1 MTYSCI
7 IVDDNEIERDA
18 IEMHLKKIPSLNI
31 LAVCSN
37 GIEASQLLATTPV
50 DIVFSDID
58 MPELSGMELLKSL
71 KKQPLFIFITSFT
84 EYAAESFNLDAL
96 DFIVKPATFE
106 RILKATNKAIEYL
119 ELKKLVGKEPQPI
132 DKSTNEEGDDH
143 FFFRETKGITKLK
156 YDDVIYIESM
166 GDFSKLF
173 TSTDKHIILVSLKN
187 LEKQLPAKIFSR
199 VHKQYIININHIAT
213 LTNHE
218 VHLEHNFIVPISASN
233 RQELLEKAIDK
244 KILSRFLK

>member
-1 MTYSCI
+1 MTYNCL

-31 LAVCSN
+31 VAVCSN
-37 GIEASQLLATTPV
+37 GIEASKILSTTSI
-50 DIVFSDID
+50 DIVYSDID
-58 MPELSGMELLKSL
+58 MPELSGMDLLKSL
-71 KKQPLFIFITSFT
+71 KNQPLFIFITSFS

-106 RILKATNKAIEYL
+106 RIFKATNKAIEYI
-119 ELKKLVGKEPQPI
+119 ELRKQVNKLPVENLNI
-132 DKSTNEEGDDH
+132 DPKTDDDY

-156 YDDVIYIESM
+156 YNDVIYIESM

-173 TSTDKHIILVSLKN
+173 TRIDKHIILVSLKN
-187 LEKQLPAKIFSR
+187 LEKQLPSKIFYR
-199 VHKQYIININHIAT
+199 VHKQYIININHIVT

-218 VHLEHNFIVPISASN
+218 VHLENNFLVPISAAN
-233 RQELLEKAIDK
+233 RQELMEKSIDK

>member
-1 MTYSCI
+1 MKYNCL

-31 LAVCSN
+31 LAVCSS
-37 GIEASQLLATTPV
+37 GIEASQILASTSV
-50 DIVFSDID
+50 DIVYSDID
-58 MPELSGMELLKSL
+58 MPELSGMDLLKSL
-71 KKQPLFIFITSFT
+71 KKQPLFIFITSFS

-119 ELKKLVGKEPQPI
+119 ELKKLVGKDIIHDEQPA
-132 DKSTNEEGDDH
+132 SEEDNH

-173 TSTDKHIILVSLKN
+173 TSIDKHVILVSLKN
-187 LEKQLPAKIFSR
+187 LEKQLPAKLFAR
-199 VHKQYIININHIAT
+199 VHKQYIININHITT

-218 VHLEHNFIVPISASN
+218 VHLDHNFTVPISSTN
-233 RQELLEKAIDK
+233 RQELLEKSIDK

>member
-1 MTYSCI
+1 MKYSCL

-18 IEMHLKKIPSLNI
+18 IEMHLKKIPSLDI
-31 LAVCSN
+31 IAVCTN
-37 GIEASQLLATTPV
+37 GIEASQILSTTSA

-58 MPELSGMELLKSL
+58 MPELSGMDLLKSL
-71 KKQPLFIFITSFT
+71 KKQPLFIFITSFS

-106 RILKATNKAIEYL
+106 RILKATNKAIEYI
-119 ELKKLVGKEPQPI
+119 ELRKQVDKLPEENLNTD
-132 DKSTNEEGDDH
+132 DKTDEDY

-156 YDDVIYIESM
+156 YNDVIYIESM

-173 TSTDKHIILVSLKN
+173 TRNNKHIILVSLKN
-187 LEKQLPAKIFSR
+187 LEKQLPSKIFSR
-199 VHKQYIININHIAT
+199 VHKQYIINVNHIVT

-218 VHLEHNFIVPISASN
+218 IHLEHNFLVPISAAN
-233 RQELLEKAIDK
+233 RQELLEKSIDK

>member
-1 MTYSCI
+1 MTYNCL

-18 IEMHLKKIPSLNI
+18 IEMHLRKIPSLNI

-37 GIEASQLLATTPV
+37 GIEASQILSTTPV
-50 DIVFSDID
+50 DIVYSDID
-58 MPELSGMELLKSL
+58 MPELSGMDLLKSL
-71 KKQPLFIFITSFT
+71 KKQPLFIFITSFS

-119 ELKKLVGKEPQPI
+119 ELKKLVGKDVQQQEE
-132 DKSTNEEGDDH
+132 STSDGGADH
-143 FFFRETKGITKLK
+143 FFFRETKGISKLR

-187 LEKQLPAKIFSR
+187 LEKQLPSKFFAR
-199 VHKQYIININHIAT
+199 VHKQYIINTSHIAT

-218 VHLEHNFIVPISASN
+218 VHLDHNFVVPISASN
-233 RQELLEKAIDK
+233 RQELLEKSIDK

>member
-1 MTYSCI
+1 MTYTCI

-37 GIEASQLLATTPV
+37 GIEASQILSTTPV

-96 DFIVKPATFE
+96 DFILKPATFE
-106 RILKATNKAIEYL
+106 RILKATNKAVEYL
-119 ELKKLVGKEPQPI
+119 ELKKLIGKEPQLA
-132 DKSTNEEGDDH
+132 DKSTNEQGDDH
-143 FFFRETKGITKLK
+143 FFFRETKGITKLR

-173 TSTDKHIILVSLKN
+173 TRTDKHIVLVSLKN
-187 LEKQLPAKIFSR
+187 LEKQLPNKIFSR
-199 VHKQYIININHIAT
+199 VHKQYIININHIST

-218 VHLEHNFIVPISASN
+218 VHLEHDFIVPISVSN

>member
-1 MTYSCI
+1 MTYNCL

-37 GIEASQLLATTPV
+37 GIEASQILASTKV
-50 DIVFSDID
+50 DIVYSDID
-58 MPELSGMELLKSL
+58 MPELSGMDLMKSL
-71 KKQPLFIFITSFT
+71 KKQPLFIFITSYS

-119 ELKKLVGKEPQPI
+119 ELKKLVGKETSQDEQPVG
-132 DKSTNEEGDDH
+132 EEDDH

-173 TSTDKHIILVSLKN
+173 TSTDKHVILVSLKN
-187 LEKQLPAKIFSR
+187 LEKQLPAKLFAR
-199 VHKQYIININHIAT
+199 VHKQYIINVNHIAT

-218 VHLEHNFIVPISASN
+218 VHLDHNFTVPISATN
-233 RQELLEKAIDK
+233 RQELLEKSIDK

>member
-1 MTYSCI
+1 MTYSCL

-31 LAVCSN
+31 IAVCSN
-37 GIEASQLLATTPV
+37 GIEASQILSSTLV
-50 DIVFSDID
+50 DIVYSDID
-58 MPELSGMELLKSL
+58 MPELSGMDLLKSL
-71 KKQPLFIFITSFT
+71 KKQPLFIFITSFS

-106 RILKATNKAIEYL
+106 RILKATNKAIEYI
-119 ELKKLVGKEPQPI
+119 ELRKQVNKLPVENLNIDDKK
-132 DKSTNEEGDDH
+132 DDDY

-156 YDDVIYIESM
+156 YNDVIYIESM

-173 TSTDKHIILVSLKN
+173 TSIDKHVILVSLKN
-187 LEKQLPAKIFSR
+187 LEKQLPSKIFSR
-199 VHKQYIININHIAT
+199 VHKQYIINVNHIVT

-218 VHLEHNFIVPISASN
+218 VHLDHSFLVPISASN
-233 RQELLEKAIDK
+233 RQELLEKSIDK

>member
-1 MTYSCI
+1 MYSCI
-7 IVDDNEIERDA
+7 IIDDNEIERDA
-18 IEMHLKKIPSLNI
+18 IEMHLRKIPSLNI
-31 LAVCSN
+31 LAICSN
-37 GIEASQLLATTPV
+37 GIEASQILSTTPV
-50 DIVFSDID
+50 DIVYSDID

-84 EYAAESFNLDAL
+84 EYAAEGFNLDAL

-106 RILKATNKAIEYL
+106 RIFKATNKAIEYL
-119 ELKKLVGKEPQPI
+119 ELKKLVRKEPQQQA
-132 DKSTNEEGDDH
+132 DNSVNEDGDDH

-173 TSTDKHIILVSLKN
+173 TRNDKHIVLVGLKN
-187 LEKQLPAKIFSR
+187 LEKQLPSKIFSR
-199 VHKQYIININHIAT
+199 VHKQYIININHITT

-218 VHLEHNFIVPISASN
+218 VHLTHNFIVPISASN
-233 RQELLEKAIDK
+233 RQELLEKSIDK
-244 KILSRFLK
+244 KILSRFMK

>member
-1 MTYSCI
+1 MTYSCL

-18 IEMHLKKIPSLNI
+18 IEMHLRKIPSLNI
-31 LAVCSN
+31 IAVCSN
-37 GIEASQLLATTPV
+37 GIEASQILATTTV
-50 DIVFSDID
+50 DIVYSDID
-58 MPELSGMELLKSL
+58 MPELSGMDLLKSL
-71 KKQPLFIFITSFT
+71 KKQPLFIFITSFS

-106 RILKATNKAIEYL
+106 RILKATNKAIEYI
-119 ELKKLVGKEPQPI
+119 ELRKQVSKLPVENLNSDDKK
-132 DKSTNEEGDDH
+132 DDDY

-156 YDDVIYIESM
+156 YNDVIYIESM

-173 TSTDKHIILVSLKN
+173 TSSDKHVILVSLKN
-187 LEKQLPAKIFSR
+187 LEKQLPSRIFSR
-199 VHKQYIININHIAT
+199 VHKQYIININHIVT

-218 VHLEHNFIVPISASN
+218 VHLNHNFLVPISASN
-233 RQELLEKAIDK
+233 RQELLEKSIDK